1 MNARPM
7 GSKTW
12 MAHEIAEIPEAA
24 QRLLDP
30 DLQRH
35 FAALGKS
42 LRDCDPHF
50 IISVARGSS
59 DHAATCLKYA
69 IELVAGVPVA
79 SLGPSVA
86 SVYNASL
93 RSNRALGL
101 AISQSGASQDL
112 LSLTQAIRT
121 GRGLTLALTNTPDS
135 PLGQACDLLCDITA
149 GPENAVAATKS
160 YTNSVLVGLWCL
172 ARWQRNDPLLTA
184 LETVPNQLQ
193 QAFSTDVTGLATE
206 LAQIDRLVVLG
217 RGPALGIAQEIALKA
232 MEVCEIPATAYSS
245 AEVLH
250 GPSAIIKDGF
260 PVLAIGDG
268 KTGFLDQT
276 LDRLTAQG
284 ARVIARLHPAE
295 PAHIAVPPLD
305 QLVVAYRAL
314 EMAARQKGKDPDKPP
329 NLRKVTLTV

>member
-1 MNARPM
+1 MAR
-7 GSKTW
+7 
-12 MAHEIAEIPEAA
+12 EIAEIPDAA
-24 QRLLDP
+24 RRLLDP

-42 LRDCDPHF
+42 LRDCDPQL
-50 IISVARGSS
+50 IISIARGSS

-93 RSNRALGL
+93 RTNRSVGL

-112 LSLTQAIRT
+112 LSLTRAIRT
-121 GRGLTLALTNTPDS
+121 GRGLTLALTNTPNS
-135 PLGQACDLLCDITA
+135 PLGQGCDLLCDITA

-160 YTNSVLVGLWCL
+160 YTNSVLAGLWCL
-172 ARWQRNDPLLTA
+172 ARWQRNGPLLTA
-184 LETVPNQLQ
+184 LETVADRLER
-193 QAFSTDVTGLATE
+193 AFALDVDPLAKE

-217 RGPALGIAQEIALKA
+217 RGPALGIAQEVALKA
-232 MEVCEIPATAYSS
+232 MEICDIPATAYSS

-268 KTGFLDQT
+268 KTGFLNQT
-276 LDRLTAQG
+276 LDQLTQQG
-284 ARVIARLHPAE
+284 ARVIGHLRPAD
-295 PAHIAVPPLD
+295 PAHIALPPLE
-305 QLVVAYRAL
+305 QLIVAYRAL
-314 EMAARQKGKDPDKPP
+314 ELAARRKGKNPDKPP